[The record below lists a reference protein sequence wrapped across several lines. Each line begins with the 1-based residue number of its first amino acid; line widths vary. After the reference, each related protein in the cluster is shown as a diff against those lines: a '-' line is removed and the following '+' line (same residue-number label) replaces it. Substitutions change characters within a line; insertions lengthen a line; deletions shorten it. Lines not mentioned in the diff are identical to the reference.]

1 MIKINRIFII
11 ENWIWRVLQQMR
23 TILYQRKVTALTMML
38 KIITIA
44 TATTTETT
52 IAAKKILYYQHKTM

>member
-1 MIKINRIFII
+1 
-11 ENWIWRVLQQMR
+11 MR

-44 TATTTETT
+44 TATTTEAT

>member
-52 IAAKKILYYQHKTM
+52 IAAKKILYY

>member
-38 KIITIA
+38 KIITKAI
-44 TATTTETT
+44 ATTTETT

>member
-11 ENWIWRVLQQMR
+11 ENWIWRALQQMR